1 VTANTGMD
9 VLTHAMEAY
18 VSTMGNDYT
27 DGLALQ
33 AIKLVFENLEQSVK
47 VGDFDSREKM
57 HNASTIAGMAF
68 ANAFLGISHSMAHK
82 LGGVFHTVHGATN
95 ATLLPYVIRYNGTR
109 PSKTSN
115 WPKSNTYRAYVLY
128 QAHDKELCLT

>member
-1 VTANTGMD
+1 RRRHTRSKRDWSSD
-9 VLTHAMEAY
+9 VCSSDL
-18 VSTMGNDYT
+18 
-27 DGLALQ
+27 GLALQ

-82 LGGVFHTVHGATN
+82 LGGVFHTVHGRSEERR
-95 ATLLPYVIRYNGTR
+95 VG
-109 PSKTSN
+109 
-115 WPKSNTYRAYVLY
+115 
-128 QAHDKELCLT
+128 KEWRDWV